1 MRRKFHSRSL
11 YSEYLDRYLKNGH
24 SLHLEYYIIT
34 ALPCEGGKEGH
45 TSDSKEG
52 NASDSKERYVTVG
65 MKGHTIACIGR
76 HASDPMDGHRLD
88 CKGDIAQIPCID
100 IG

>member
-1 MRRKFHSRSL
+1 M
-11 YSEYLDRYLKNGH
+11 KNGH

-52 NASDSKERYVTVG
+52 NASESKEGLVLDCIDENALDNK
-65 MKGHTIACIGR
+65 KGH
-76 HASDPMDGHRLD
+76 MLD
-88 CKGDIAQIPCID
+88 CKGDMSQTPWMD
-100 IG
+100 IS